1 MPVLN
6 ELLIYIKTKYVIKKQ
21 NIELLNL
28 KKVIKVYLRSKSEK

>member
-6 ELLIYIKTKYVIKKQ
+6 ELLIYISKLNTVINKQ

-28 KKVIKVYLRSKSEK
+28 KKVIKGLFKK